1 MAAPGYILLVEHHA
15 DHAAVLQSL
24 LRAQAAESAAGFP
37 FSGVQDAQTLEAA
50 LQLLDTEPGCAAVL
64 LDLDLPH
71 TESLSAIRARAPDV
85 PVLVLVNAG
94 NAGLGLLAVLAG
106 AQDYL
111 VRDRLDGALLMR
123 ALQYAGQRLQVEAA
137 LIERALHDTSTGL
150 PRRRLLL
157 DRLGVAMKRCARDGS
172 SGALLLIE
180 LIEPNGLKSI
190 HVALNHLASDAV
202 LRIAGTRLSGVVRSS
217 DTVAWLGAH
226 QFAVLLPKESGL
238 LEALAIG
245 EKLLVA
251 LREPMPAS
259 HTGIELSARIGVVR
273 FRDATE
279 SPDSLLTRAHEAM
292 PNVGTDGKGRVRLL

>member
-1 MAAPGYILLVEHHA
+1 MAAPGYILLVEHRA

-24 LRAQAAESAAGFP
+24 LRAQTGASDGFP
-37 FSGVQDAQTLEAA
+37 FAGVRGAQTLEAA
-50 LQLLDTEPGCAAVL
+50 LQLLEAEPDCAAVL
-64 LDLDLPH
+64 LDLNLPD
-71 TESLSAIRARAPDV
+71 TESLSAIRAHAPDV
-85 PVLVLVNAG
+85 PVLVLVDAG
-94 NAGLGLLAVLAG
+94 GAGSGLRAVLAG

-157 DRLGVAMKRCARDGS
+157 DRLGVAMKRCTRDGS

-180 LIEPNGLKSI
+180 LNGLKSI
-190 HVALNHLASDAV
+190 PGALNHLTYDAV

-226 QFAVLLPKESGL
+226 EFAVLLPKESGL

-251 LREPMPAS
+251 LREPMPAA
-259 HTGIELSARIGVVR
+259 HTGMELSASIGVVR

-279 SPDSLLTRAHEAM
+279 SPDSLLTRAHDAM
-292 PNVGTDGKGRVRLL
+292 PNVGKDGKGRVRLL

>member
-1 MAAPGYILLVEHHA
+1 MQL
-15 DHAAVLQSL
+15 
-24 LRAQAAESAAGFP
+24 
-37 FSGVQDAQTLEAA
+37 LEA
-50 LQLLDTEPGCAAVL
+50 EPDCAAVL
-64 LDLDLPH
+64 LDLNLPD
-71 TESLSAIRARAPDV
+71 TESLSAIRAHAPDV
-85 PVLVLVNAG
+85 PVLVLVDAG
-94 NAGLGLLAVLAG
+94 GAGSGLRAVLAG

-157 DRLGVAMKRCARDGS
+157 DRLGVAMKRCTRDGS

-180 LIEPNGLKSI
+180 LNGLKSI
-190 HVALNHLASDAV
+190 PGALNHLTYDAV

-226 QFAVLLPKESGL
+226 EFAVLLPKESGL

-251 LREPMPAS
+251 LREPMPAA
-259 HTGIELSARIGVVR
+259 HTGMELSASIGVVR

-279 SPDSLLTRAHEAM
+279 SPDSLLTRAHDAM
-292 PNVGTDGKGRVRLL
+292 PNVGKDGKGRVRLL

>member
-1 MAAPGYILLVEHHA
+1 MAAPGYILLVEHQA

-24 LRAQAAESAAGFP
+24 LQAQDGASDGFP
-37 FSGVQDAQTLEAA
+37 FIGVRVTQTLEAA
-50 LQLLDTEPGCAAVL
+50 LQLLDAEPDCAAVL
-64 LDLDLPH
+64 LDLKLPD
-71 TESLSAIRARAPDV
+71 TESLSAIRAHAPDV
-85 PVLVLVNAG
+85 PVLVLVDAG
-94 NAGLGLLAVLAG
+94 GAGSGLRAVLAG

-111 VRDRLDGALLMR
+111 VRHRLDGALLMR
-123 ALQYAGQRLQVEAA
+123 ALQYAGQRLKVEAA

-157 DRLGVAMKRCARDGS
+157 DRLGVAMKRCTRDGS

-180 LIEPNGLKSI
+180 LNGLKSI
-190 HVALNHLASDAV
+190 PGALNHLAYDAV

-226 QFAVLLPKESGL
+226 EFAVLLPKESGL

-245 EKLLVA
+245 EKLLA
-251 LREPMPAS
+251 SLREPMPAA
-259 HTGIELSARIGVVR
+259 HTGMELSASIGVVR

-279 SPDSLLTRAHEAM
+279 SPDSLLTRAHDAM
-292 PNVGTDGKGRVRLL
+292 PNVGKDGKGRVRLL